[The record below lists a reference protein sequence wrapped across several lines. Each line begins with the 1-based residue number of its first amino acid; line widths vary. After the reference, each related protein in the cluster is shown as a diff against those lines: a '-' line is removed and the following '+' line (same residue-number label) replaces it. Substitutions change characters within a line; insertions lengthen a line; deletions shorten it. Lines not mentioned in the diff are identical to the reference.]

1 MLKQKNSNLHN
12 LPAKAGRNK
21 GNNNMNK
28 IIVFHVLHR
37 GFSPV
42 ICNILLIFGFSR

>member
-21 GNNNMNK
+21 ENKNMNK
-28 IIVFHVLHR
+28 NNGISCFAPRLQPGDLRYSINFWL
-37 GFSPV
+37 
-42 ICNILLIFGFSR
+42 